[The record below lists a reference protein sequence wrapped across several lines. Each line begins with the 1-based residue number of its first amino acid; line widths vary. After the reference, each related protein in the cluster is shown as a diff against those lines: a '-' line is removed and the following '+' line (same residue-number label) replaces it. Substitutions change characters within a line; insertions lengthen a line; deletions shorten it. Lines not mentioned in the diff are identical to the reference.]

1 MKRFCEKVYLEMTPP
16 TEDDNRCDRQRLL
29 DGLSAQGYNDA
40 HLPLTALQ
48 GLHTA
53 CLAGEY
59 RVTAALVCREQGWE
73 IASIE
78 PGDAR
83 AQHYGLAADYGSTT
97 IVMQLVDMN
106 SGAVLAQASE
116 STARTS

>member
-1 MKRFCEKVYLEMTPP
+1 MKRFCEKVYLEMAPP

-40 HLPLTALQ
+40 HLPLRALQ
-48 GLHTA
+48 KLHAA

-73 IASIE
+73 IASI
-78 PGDAR
+78 
-83 AQHYGLAADYGSTT
+83 
-97 IVMQLVDMN
+97 
-106 SGAVLAQASE
+106 
-116 STARTS
+116 